1 MVPAPSGKANKGYGI
16 QTSTVDKWIFYRG
29 KTLYALYT
37 EDLILMGTD
46 QEAIEQIIEDIKREK
61 LILTLEG
68 DLQDF
73 LGVNTERQR
82 DGTINLAQPHLTDQ
96 TLTDLHLE

>member
-1 MVPAPSGKANKGYGI
+1 
-16 QTSTVDKWIFYRG
+16 
-29 KTLYALYT
+29 
-37 EDLILMGTD
+37 MGTD

-61 LILTLEG
+61 FILTLEG